1 MYSIRILQSLQ
12 AILVSESL
20 ISSNA
25 DYEGNLSSRPT
36 APMGSTGL
44 SSPFREQEVRGLPQY
59 AAQLLI
65 EAFAVYIISTLA
77 VYVNGI

>member
-1 MYSIRILQSLQ
+1 
-12 AILVSESL
+12 
-20 ISSNA
+20 
-25 DYEGNLSSRPT
+25 
-36 APMGSTGL
+36 MGSTGL